1 MKSETSKVK
10 SENITASDLAAC
22 YSIALKS
29 LRWESLKWGPLLL
42 STRRVPVGLV
52 TKHGR
57 QFQVQVV
64 LQGVEDEWLE
74 MEDES

>member
-10 SENITASDLAAC
+10 SENITARDLAAC
-22 YSIALKS
+22 YSIALK
-29 LRWESLKWGPLLL
+29 SLKWGPLLL